1 MALLAMLLVSRLFFC
16 SQASTDGFLACLTA
30 SVPEQLLFTRSSPSF
45 ASVLASSVRNRRFL
59 TQATVRPLCVVTAT
73 NASHVPAALVVGR
86 QHGVRLRVRSGGHDY
101 EGLSYRS
108 ARPETFFVV
117 DLAGLRSVRV
127 SLGIPREGAPA
138 TAWVDSGAT
147 LGELYHAIG
156 KASDRLA
163 FPAGLCPTVGVGGHL
178 SGGGFGMLLRKH
190 GLAVDHVVDATMVD
204 AEGRVLDRDAMGQDV
219 FWAIRG
225 GGGGGRGVCAGVGG
239 GFGML
244 LRKHGLAVDHVV
256 DATMVDAEG
265 RVLDRDAMGPGRL
278 LGHPRRWR
286 RRELRD
292 RAVVAG
298 EARGRAANG
307 HRVHDPQVAKFQALY
322 LGTCDAL
329 LPVMRRRFPELG
341 VNRTHCK
348 EMTWLQSVPYVYLGS
363 GATVEDILNRTDPVD
378 TTSSKATSDYVRHA
392 IARDVWEEIFAT
404 WLARPDAGLMILDPY
419 GGQMARVPEAATPF
433 PHRAGVLYNVQYM
446 NFWGG
451 GGGDG
456 AAQTAWVRDVYAFME
471 PHVSKN
477 PREAYVN
484 YRDLDLGENVVVGN
498 VTSYE
503 AGKVWGEKYYSKG
516 NFRRLAMA
524 KRQIDPD
531 DYFRNEQSI
540 PPLDADDEQLTMGH
554 VAHIDYANPDSS
566 NHFYIFGCVGIFLMY
581 IRRRKYSLKS

>member
-1 MALLAMLLVSRLFFC
+1 MQSSMAPSRTMALLAMLLVSRLFFC

-73 NASHVPAALVVGR
+73 NASHVQAAVVCGR

-225 GGGGGRGVCAGVGG
+225 GGGGGS
-239 GFGML
+239 FGIVL
-244 LRKHGLAVDHVV
+244 SWRVKLVAVPPTVTAFTIPRSVEQGAVDILTKWQEVAPALPDDLFV
-256 DATMVDAEG
+256 
-265 RVLDRDAMGPGRL
+265 RVLVQR
-278 LGHPRRWR
+278 
-286 RRELRD
+286 
-292 RAVVAG
+292 
-298 EARGRAANG
+298 
-307 HRVHDPQVAKFQALY
+307 QVAKFQALY

-540 PPLDADDEQLTMGH
+540 PPLDADD
-554 VAHIDYANPDSS
+554 
-566 NHFYIFGCVGIFLMY
+566 
-581 IRRRKYSLKS
+581 

>member
-1 MALLAMLLVSRLFFC
+1 MQSSMAPSRIMALLAMLLVSRLFFC
-16 SQASTDGFLACLTA
+16 SQASSDGFLACLTA

-59 TQATVRPLCVVTAT
+59 TQATVRPICIVTAM
-73 NASHVPAALVVGR
+73 NASHVQAAVVCGR
-86 QHGVRLRVRSGGHDY
+86 RHGVRLRVRSGGHDY
-101 EGLSYRS
+101 EGLSFRS
-108 ARPETFFVV
+108 TRLETFAVI

-127 SLGIPREGAPA
+127 SLGSPREEAPS

-190 GLAVDHVVDATMVD
+190 GLAADHVVDATLVD

-225 GGGGGRGVCAGVGG
+225 GGGGGS
-239 GFGML
+239 FGIVL
-244 LRKHGLAVDHVV
+244 SWQVKLVAVPPAVTAFTIPKSVEQGAVDILTKWQEVAPALPDDLFV
-256 DATMVDAEG
+256 
-265 RVLDRDAMGPGRL
+265 RVLVQR
-278 LGHPRRWR
+278 
-286 RRELRD
+286 
-292 RAVVAG
+292 
-298 EARGRAANG
+298 
-307 HRVHDPQVAKFQALY
+307 QVAKFQALY

-329 LPVMRRRFPELG
+329 LPVMRHRFPELG
-341 VNRTHCK
+341 VNHKHCK
-348 EMTWLQSVPYVYLGS
+348 EMTWLQSVPYVYLG
-363 GATVEDILNRTDPVD
+363 GDATVEDILNRTDPVD

-392 IARDVWEEIFAT
+392 IASDVWEEIFAT

-419 GGQMARVPEAATPF
+419 GGSIAGVPESATPF
-433 PHRAGVLYNVQYM
+433 SHRAGVLYNVQYM

-456 AAQTAWVRDVYAFME
+456 AAQKRWIRDMYAFME

-484 YRDLDLGENVVVGN
+484 YRDLDLGTNVVVGN

-503 AGKVWGEKYYSKG
+503 AGKVWGEKYYKD

-540 PPLDADDEQLTMGH
+540 PPLDADEQPLIMRD
-554 VAHIDYANPDSS
+554 VAPKGYANPISS
-566 NHFYIFGCVGIFLMY
+566 NRFDIFGCVGICLVY
-581 IRRRKYSLKS
+581 IRRKYRLKS